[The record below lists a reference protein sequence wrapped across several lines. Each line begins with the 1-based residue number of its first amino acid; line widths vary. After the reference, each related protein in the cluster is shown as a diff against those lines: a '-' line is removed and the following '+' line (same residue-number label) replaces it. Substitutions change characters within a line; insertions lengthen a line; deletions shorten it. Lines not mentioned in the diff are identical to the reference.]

1 MATITASATATT
13 LNPVMVVDYA
23 IDRQTRNVL
32 LDTLGTPYPTTFLR
46 EALSKSGTLSLL
58 FLGHEAADEAQ
69 TVLSSRDR
77 FTFSE
82 PAVDEQWDFVVS
94 GNVTKRNQGGTPY
107 WLVSAE
113 VREVESL

>member
-1 MATITASATATT
+1 MATITASATETT

-46 EALSKSGTLSLL
+46 EALSKSGSLSLL
-58 FLGHEAADEAQ
+58 FLGHAAASQAQ
-69 TVLSSRDR
+69 DVLSTRDR

-82 PAVDEQWDFVVS
+82 PAVDEVWDFVVA